1 MYQKILVPV
10 DGSPTARRAL
20 QEAVALAKLTH
31 AQVGLIHVYTDIAY
45 LVDEDYINYEELQK
59 TVQLAGEKI
68 LAEAAESIRQ
78 AGLMV
83 QTKSI
88 AAGNQKI
95 AQAIIAEAEHWQ
107 ADLIVIGSHG
117 HSGFIRL
124 LLGSVAEGV
133 TRSSSIPVLLIRGAE
148 S

>member
-1 MYQKILVPV
+1 MFQKILVPV
-10 DGSPTARRAL
+10 DGSSTAKLAL
-20 QEAVALAKLTH
+20 QQAIILAKLTH
-31 AQVGLIHVYTDIAY
+31 AQVALVHIYTDIAY

-68 LAEAAESIRQ
+68 LTEATKSFQQ
-78 AGLMV
+78 AGLTA

-88 AAGNQKI
+88 SAGNQKI
-95 AQAIIAEAEHWQ
+95 AQAIIAEAERWQ

-117 HSGFIRL
+117 HSGFTRL

-133 TRSSSIPVLLIRGAE
+133 TRSSSIPVLLIRGVG

>member
-10 DGSPTARRAL
+10 DGSSSAKRAL
-20 QEAVALAKLTH
+20 QEAIALAKLTQ
-31 AQVGLIHVYTDIAY
+31 AQVALVHIYTDIAY
-45 LVDEDYINYEELQK
+45 LVDEDYVNYEELQK
-59 TVQLAGEKI
+59 ILQPASQKI
-68 LAEAAESIRQ
+68 LAAAADFARL

-83 QTKSI
+83 QTKSVC
-88 AAGNQKI
+88 AGSRKI
-95 AQAIIAEAEHWQ
+95 SQAIIAEAEEWQ

-117 HSGFIRL
+117 HSGFTRL

-133 TRSSSIPVLLIRGAE
+133 ARSSLVPVLLVHNNE

>member
-10 DGSPTARRAL
+10 DGSPTSKRAL

-31 AQVGLIHVYTDIAY
+31 AQIALVHVYTDIAY
-45 LVDEDYINYEELQK
+45 LVGEDYINYEELQK
-59 TVQLAGEKI
+59 TLQLAGEKI
-68 LAEAAESIRQ
+68 LTEAAESIRQ
-78 AGLMV
+78 AGVMV

-95 AQAIIAEAEHWQ
+95 AQAIIAEAKHWQ

-117 HSGFIRL
+117 HSGFTRL

-133 TRSSSIPVLLIRGAE
+133 TRNSTIPVLLIRDDE

>member
-1 MYQKILVPV
+1 MFQKILVPV
-10 DGSPTARRAL
+10 DGSPTSKRAL
-20 QEAVALAKLTH
+20 QEAIVLAKLTH
-31 AQVGLIHVYTDIAY
+31 AQVALVHIYTDIAY
-45 LVDEDYINYEELQK
+45 LVDEGYINYEELQK

-68 LAEAAESIRQ
+68 LTEAAESVRQ
-78 AGLMV
+78 AGLIT

-88 AAGNQKI
+88 SAGNQKI
-95 AQAIIAEAEHWQ
+95 AQAIIAEAECWQ

-117 HSGFIRL
+117 RSGLTRL

-148 S
+148 N

>member
-10 DGSPTARRAL
+10 DGSPTAKRAL
-20 QEAVALAKLTH
+20 QEAVALARLTR
-31 AQVGLIHVYTDIAY
+31 AQVALIHVYTDIAY
-45 LVDEDYINYEELQK
+45 LVNEDYINYEELQK
-59 TVQLAGEKI
+59 TLQLAGEKI
-68 LAEAAESIRQ
+68 LAEAAEYIRQ

-95 AQAIIAEAEHWQ
+95 AQAIITEAERWQ

-117 HSGFIRL
+117 HSGFTRL

-133 TRSSSIPVLLIRGAE
+133 TRSSPIPVLLIRGAE
-148 S
+148 N